1 MNAWIAAGAAAAGLL
16 AAETAGAKYLF
27 RRTIVRNCIRPS
39 NTQAEVEKKWEQF
52 LPIMKERRAWLDT
65 QPTEKASITSFD
77 GLRLSA
83 TVFPAAEP
91 SDKTV
96 ICFHGYTSSSLQE
109 FASYA
114 PFYHEMG
121 FNMVMPDARAH
132 GESDG
137 EYIGFGNLD
146 RFDCQD
152 WVNWARQHFGGE
164 IYLHG
169 ISMGAATVLMASG
182 FDMPHVQAIVADCG
196 FTCAWDIFSTVLKK
210 DYHMPA
216 FPIIPMADR
225 ICKKHAGYGF
235 RDCVA
240 TEEVAKTKIPILF
253 IHGDEDDFVPACMG
267 RRNFEACASD
277 KRLLIIPGAGHAE
290 SYHVDP
296 ALYEATVREFL
307 EKHSYS
313 DSAF

>member
-1 MNAWIAAGAAAAGLL
+1 MVNGWIAAGAAAVGLM
-16 AAETAGAKYLF
+16 AAERAGAGYLF
-27 RRTIVRNCIRPS
+27 GRTIVRSGVRRS
-39 NTQAEVEKKWEQF
+39 RTQAEVEKRWERF
-52 LPIMKERRAWLDT
+52 IPMIKERRAWLDA
-65 QPTEKASITSFD
+65 QPTEKAAITSFD
-77 GLRLSA
+77 GLRLCA
-83 TVFPAAEP
+83 TVLPAAEP
-91 SDKTV
+91 SGKTV
-96 ICFHGYTSSSLQE
+96 LCFHGYTSSSLQE
-109 FASYA
+109 YAAYA
-114 PFYHEMG
+114 PFYHDLG
-121 FNMVMPDARAH
+121 FNIVMPDARAH

-137 EYIGFGNLD
+137 EYIGFGCLD

-152 WVNWARQHFGGE
+152 WIKWAQERFGGS

-169 ISMGAATVLMASG
+169 ISMGGATVLMASG
-182 FDMPHVQAIVADCG
+182 SDLPQVKAIVADCG
-196 FTCAWDIFSTVLKK
+196 FTCVWDIFSTVLKK

-225 ICKKHAGYGF
+225 ICKRKAGYGF

-253 IHGDEDDFVPACMG
+253 IHGDEDDFVPAWMG

-296 ALYEATVREFL
+296 ALYEATVKDFL
-307 EKHSYS
+307 EKHT
-313 DSAF
+313 